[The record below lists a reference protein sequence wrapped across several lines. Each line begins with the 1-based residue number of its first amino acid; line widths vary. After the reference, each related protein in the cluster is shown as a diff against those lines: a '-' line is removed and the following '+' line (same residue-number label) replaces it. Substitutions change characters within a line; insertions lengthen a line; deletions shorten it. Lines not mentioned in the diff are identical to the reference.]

1 MQMEYDKLDNFLQI
15 TRYILKADKYIVSTK
30 N

>member
-1 MQMEYDKLDNFLQI
+1 MEYDKIDNFLQI
-15 TRYILKADKYIVSTK
+15 TRYILKTDRYIVSSK